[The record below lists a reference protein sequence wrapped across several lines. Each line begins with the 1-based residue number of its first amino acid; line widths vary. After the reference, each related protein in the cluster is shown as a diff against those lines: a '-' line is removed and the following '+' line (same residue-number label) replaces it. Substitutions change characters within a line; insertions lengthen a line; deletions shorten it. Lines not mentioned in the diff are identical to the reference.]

1 MNSFAAF
8 TGSESVSMRCVS
20 QNRGK
25 NMKPASVII
34 MDEHPIVRMSIE
46 VLLQKNK
53 NIDVVMKTDDSRE
66 VINYMRTHSVDLVIL
81 DIELPSIDG
90 FTLLKRIKSI
100 QADTRILF
108 LSSKSERFYAGRA
121 IQAGANGFVSKRKE
135 QEDIYH
141 AVEMLLSGYSFF
153 PSETLE
159 LISNAGSRKGA
170 TDDMPLSNREIT
182 VLRYLANGL
191 SNKEIAEQLLLS
203 NKTISAHKSNIFS
216 KLHVTSIVELI
227 DYARVKELL

>member
-1 MNSFAAF
+1 
-8 TGSESVSMRCVS
+8 
-20 QNRGK
+20 
-25 NMKPASVII
+25 MKPASVII

-66 VINYMRTHSVDLVIL
+66 VVNYMRSNPVDLVIL

-100 QADTRILF
+100 QANTRILF

-141 AVEMLLSGYSFF
+141 AVEMLLAGYSFF

-159 LISNAGSRKGA
+159 LISNPGSRNGV
-170 TDDMPLSNREIT
+170 TDDTPLSNREIT

>member
-1 MNSFAAF
+1 
-8 TGSESVSMRCVS
+8 
-20 QNRGK
+20 
-25 NMKPASVII
+25 MKPASVII

-66 VINYMRTHSVDLVIL
+66 VVNYMRSNPVDLVIL

-141 AVEMLLSGYSFF
+141 AVEMLLAGYSFF

-159 LISNAGSRKGA
+159 LISNPGSRSGV
-170 TDDMPLSNREIT
+170 TDDTPLSNREIT

-216 KLHVTSIVELI
+216 KLHVSSIVELI

>member
-1 MNSFAAF
+1 
-8 TGSESVSMRCVS
+8 
-20 QNRGK
+20 
-25 NMKPASVII
+25 MKPASVII

-53 NIDVVMKTDDSRE
+53 NIHVVLKTDDGHE
-66 VINYMRTHSVDLVIL
+66 VINYMRNHPVDLVIL
-81 DIELPSIDG
+81 DIELSTSDG

-100 QADTRILF
+100 QEETRILF

-135 QEDIYH
+135 QEDIYK

-159 LISNAGSRKGA
+159 FISNPTSRKGA
-170 TDDMPLSNREIT
+170 TDDTPLSNREIT

-216 KLHVTSIVELI
+216 KLHVSSIVELI

>member
-1 MNSFAAF
+1 
-8 TGSESVSMRCVS
+8 
-20 QNRGK
+20 
-25 NMKPASVII
+25 MKPASVII

-66 VINYMRTHSVDLVIL
+66 VVNYMRSNPVDLVIL

-141 AVEMLLSGYSFF
+141 AVEMLLAGYSFF

-159 LISNAGSRKGA
+159 LISNPGSRNGV
-170 TDDMPLSNREIT
+170 TDDTPLSNREIT

-216 KLHVTSIVELI
+216 KLHVSSIVELI

>member
-1 MNSFAAF
+1 
-8 TGSESVSMRCVS
+8 
-20 QNRGK
+20 
-25 NMKPASVII
+25 MKPASVII
-34 MDEHPIVRMSIE
+34 MDEHPIVRISIE

-66 VINYMRTHSVDLVIL
+66 VVNYMRSNPVDLVIL

-100 QADTRILF
+100 QADTRVLF

-141 AVEMLLSGYSFF
+141 AVEMLLAGYSFF

-159 LISNAGSRKGA
+159 LISNPGSRSGV
-170 TDDMPLSNREIT
+170 TDDTPLSNREIT

-216 KLHVTSIVELI
+216 KLHVSSIVELI